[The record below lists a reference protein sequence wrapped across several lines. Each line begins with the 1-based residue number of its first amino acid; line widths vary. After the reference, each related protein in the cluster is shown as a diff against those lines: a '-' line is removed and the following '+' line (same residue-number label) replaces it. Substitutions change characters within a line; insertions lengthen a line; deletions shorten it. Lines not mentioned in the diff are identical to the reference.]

1 MQGVSLGKEAVLADS
16 GQVGEIAT
24 RVGLVRRE
32 DVSTSSFTATGHVVN
47 KRPIDVGTTE
57 ADRIEEGLGI
67 RDKILLV
74 GEFIGHHLG
83 MAGIAEHHEPA

>member
-1 MQGVSLGKEAVLADS
+1 MQGASLGKEAVLADS
-16 GQVGEIAT
+16 GQVGEIAAG
-24 RVGLVRRE
+24 VGRVRRE
-32 DVSTSSFTATGHVVN
+32 DFLTSSFPATRHVVDQGS
-47 KRPIDVGTTE
+47 IDVGTTE

-83 MAGIAEHHEPA
+83 MAGIAEHH